1 MNGIRFHIIS
11 PSRVVHMG
19 RRGVTC
25 ILYVPL
31 ERGDQNFA
39 CAEKGKKTPHTRTA
53 SRMTSRKSSSPDLPE
68 GYMTRASRA
77 SPVQANTNIG
87 LRLE

>member
-1 MNGIRFHIIS
+1 MNGVRFHIIS
-11 PSRVVHMG
+11 PSRPHG
-19 RRGVTC
+19 TGGGTCRILLARKRG
-25 ILYVPL
+25 
-31 ERGDQNFA
+31 
-39 CAEKGKKTPHTRTA
+39 EKPHTRTA